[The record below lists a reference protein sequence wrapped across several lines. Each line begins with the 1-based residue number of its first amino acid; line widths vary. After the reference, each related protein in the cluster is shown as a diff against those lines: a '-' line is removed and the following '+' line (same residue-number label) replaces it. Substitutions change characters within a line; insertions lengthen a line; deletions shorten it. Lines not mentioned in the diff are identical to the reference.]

1 MLNEKIKAALSDL
14 DITRYGAVPVSEIVF
29 SEEFRSSCESNQCG
43 KYGTN
48 WSCPPGVGEPAAL
61 IEQARGFQNGLV
73 IQTVWPIEDMFD
85 FDGMMAGGEKHNAL
99 FRRVAARVDP
109 LLPSGEKLALSA
121 GACAVCEVCTYPAGQ
136 PCRLP
141 KQAMS
146 SLESYGIDV
155 ARLIESA
162 GLSYH
167 NGPNTVS
174 YVGVILFGASA
185 AQDA

>member
-1 MLNEKIKAALSDL
+1 MLDENVKAALADL
-14 DITRYGAVPVSEIVF
+14 GITRYGTVPVSEMVF
-29 SEEFRSSCESNQCG
+29 DEAFRAACESNQCG

-48 WSCPPGVGEPAAL
+48 WSCPPGVGKPAAL
-61 IEQARGFQNGLV
+61 IEKARGFQAGLV

-85 FDGMMAGGEKHNAL
+85 MDGMLAGGEKHNAL
-99 FRRVAARVDP
+99 FRVAAARLLP
-109 LLPSGEKLALSA
+109 LLAGGPTLALSA
-121 GACAVCEVCTYPAGQ
+121 GACAVCETCSYPSGQ

-141 KQAMS
+141 GQAMS

-155 ARLIESA
+155 ASLIESA
-162 GLSYH
+162 VLSYH

-185 AQDA
+185 L

>member
-1 MLNEKIKAALSDL
+1 MVDEKMNAVLAELNVTLH
-14 DITRYGAVPVSEIVF
+14 GVVPVSAMVF
-29 SEEFRSSCESNQCG
+29 DVAFRAACEANQCG

-61 IEQARGFQNGLV
+61 IECARRFKSGLV

-85 FDGMMAGGEKHNAL
+85 FDGMMAGGLSHNAL
-99 FRRVAARVDP
+99 FRRVVARVAP

-121 GACAVCEVCTYPAGQ
+121 GACAVCETCTFPVGQ
-136 PCRLP
+136 PCRRP
-141 KQAMS
+141 EQAMA

-155 ARLIESA
+155 ARLIESS
-162 GLSYH
+162 GLSYN

-174 YVGVILFGASA
+174 YVGVILFGS
-185 AQDA
+185 